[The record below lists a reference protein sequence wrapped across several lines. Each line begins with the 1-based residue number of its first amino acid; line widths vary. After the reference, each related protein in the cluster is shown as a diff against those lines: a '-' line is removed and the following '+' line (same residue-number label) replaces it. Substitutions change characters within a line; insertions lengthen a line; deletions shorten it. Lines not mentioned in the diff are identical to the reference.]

1 MQVVSESVSNA
12 GVQLLSLRDRVT
24 IALLCGIAWMPIAFV
39 RGGYSWDDWVA
50 SVLTRDEMRLQSRQL
65 GRLFPFSSEVFYL
78 GGSQAVRILTV
89 VALVVTGLAVAAV
102 LSRFGVLTKTEVVVI
117 ATLTAINPL
126 DTAKSLLATAP
137 YSWSLAFFFVGWFL
151 ITSRRWWIFAF
162 PLLFVSYDTNSLL
175 FFSLLPLADLIFFG
189 QSWRHPLIRTKIAG
203 LSLTVA
209 SYAAIRFVT
218 RVPEGPYE
226 GYNEIGVVRLVFL
239 LTCLGGLILLAL
251 GLLRGRQVAQEL
263 QSSGHLVAAVG
274 IVLVLVGLT
283 PYLVDGQLP
292 PYLGTRTRHYLLIGL
307 GLGVI
312 VVGLSRAMASLA
324 RMRRSQTRFMVA
336 AVLSAL
342 SFVWINNFLSLHHWR
357 FVDAITE
364 EISSLD
370 VREDSLVIVSYEETR
385 DVLLTRQLGPNYAD
399 HWYVWTQI
407 VDRAGEGGL
416 FVVHE
421 GQLSDY
427 LEGRLKGAYGETEL
441 AWGVPSFEPTTSAI
455 RLDFESNGGIFG
467 FFAEYEVSVSEV
479 EVALPLE

>member
-1 MQVVSESVSNA
+1 MSNA
-12 GVQLLSLRDRVT
+12 GVQSLSLRDRVT
-24 IALLCGIAWMPIAFV
+24 IALLCGIAWMPIALV
-39 RGGYSWDDWVA
+39 RGGYSWDDWLA

-89 VALVVTGLAVAAV
+89 VALVVTGLAAASV
-102 LSRFGVLTKTEVVVI
+102 ISRFGVLTKSEVVII

-218 RVPEGPYE
+218 RVPEGPYD

-251 GLLRGRQVAQEL
+251 GLLRGRRVAQEL

-274 IVLVLVGLT
+274 IVLVLVGLI

-370 VREDSLVIVSYEETR
+370 VREDSLVIVSYEETP
-385 DVLLTRQLGPNYAD
+385 DVVLSKRLGPNHAD
-399 HWYVWTQI
+399 QWYVWTYI
-407 VDRAGEGGL
+407 VDQGGEEGI
-416 FVVHE
+416 FAIHE
-421 GQLSDY
+421 GQLRDY
-427 LEGRLKGAYGETEL
+427 LGGRMRGTYGETDRV
-441 AWGVPSFEPTTSAI
+441 WGVSSFKPTASAI